1 MENGVRELGRPE
13 SGGRRSRRSCESSAA
28 AAAAGRISAILF
40 MNCFG
45 HDLTLAND
53 DVDGAQI
60 YVQKVDGRRSVVVF
74 VRLGEWVDGM
84 VGGWRLAVTRELL
97 VCFSLKT

>member
-1 MENGVRELGRPE
+1 MENGVRELRRFE
-13 SGGRRSRRSCESSAA
+13 SGGRRRRRSCESS

-45 HDLTLAND
+45 HDLTLVDD

-74 VRLGEWVDGM
+74 VRLGEWVGGM
-84 VGGWRLAVTRELL
+84 VGWWLAVTRELL